1 MDQVTHSPTA
11 SSNEMESTMN
21 VGQRA
26 MQWVMSR
33 DTGTSSK
40 TIWAVMQMV
49 EPDYFGTP
57 ADPDDFGRCYRL
69 LKLIPEWRENL
80 RLVAY
85 HYPAWAPLIR
95 EWDALTAM
103 FEEGERTHWKPPYV
117 MWERMQ
123 ALNDEGLIL
132 CGWKMTAPGCGSG
145 PKRDHKVAHEA
156 IDKALTADSPRA

>member
-1 MDQVTHSPTA
+1 MTT
-11 SSNEMESTMN
+11 ER
-21 VGQRA
+21 RA
-26 MQWVMSR
+26 LQWVMSS

-69 LKLIPEWRENL
+69 LQLIPEWRDHL

-85 HYPAWAPLIR
+85 RYPAWAPLVR

-103 FEEGERTHWKPPYV
+103 FEEGVRTAWKPPYV
-117 MWERMQ
+117 MYERMR
-123 ALNDEGLIL
+123 ALNDEGLLL
-132 CGWKMTAPGCGSG
+132 CGWTMTAPGCGSG
-145 PKRDHKVAHEA
+145 PKRGYVVSREA
-156 IDKALTADSPRA
+156 IDKTLAGREASV